1 MKASCSDALAPFLL
15 RDPAIMRIVFAL
27 VAFAAATS
35 SAVAQYSIGT
45 MYRPLPMATPP
56 GADTCSR
63 TWYDADIHLLPNGV
77 DLGVLAQASAPTYC
91 TDVAV
96 DTIQRA
102 TRNGLNGA
110 WTLPSVVDDY
120 ANVCPTL
127 QGRYTRCDFQDW
139 FHSGPVGSPSIVRL
153 PNENSPTG
161 IRYYMAFVGGNA
173 DYIHGKIYWAVSDDG
188 RIWDTYA
195 RNAAEFVAPV
205 ISAKYTRSNGA
216 PRSAPPCEQ
225 PSGIGQVQLAFEN
238 DRFYVFFQ
246 YYHPVQPECVEG
258 HSSAACVASGF
269 RIYDRALSSV
279 LYRFDYNPKHPFG
292 FGGSV
297 REIYL
302 DGRWQTHSG
311 RLVWPYDIDADGQPL
326 PPDVGNPVVDLF
338 NGVQAAGFRFG
349 QGDVK
354 RGNDRWLH
362 VYVFA
367 NLIQAQTATS
377 VDPTLATWSEAENID
392 VSPIRDAYP
401 LSTNAPAPGIWYGAL
416 SGTPEKW
423 WIWAP
428 VPTEDKLCAGATLP
442 INPFGGLALLP
453 AVLCTPDRPCN

>member
-1 MKASCSDALAPFLL
+1 MMRIALAIISLVVTAS
-15 RDPAIMRIVFAL
+15 PAL
-27 VAFAAATS
+27 
-35 SAVAQYSIGT
+35 AQFSIGT

-63 TWYDADIHLLPNGV
+63 TWYDPDIHLLPNGT

-91 TDVAV
+91 TDIAV
-96 DTIQRA
+96 DTFQRGA
-102 TRNGLNGA
+102 RNGLNGA
-110 WTLPSVVDDY
+110 WTLPAAVDDY
-120 ANVCPTL
+120 ANVCPTM

-139 FHSGPVGSPSIVRL
+139 FHAGPIASPSIVRL
-153 PNENSPTG
+153 PNEHSPTG
-161 IRYYMAFVGGNA
+161 VRYYMAFVGGNS

-188 RIWDTYA
+188 QTWDTYA
-195 RNAAEFVAPV
+195 RNATEFIAPI
-205 ISAKYTRSNGA
+205 ISARYTRSA
-216 PRSAPPCEQ
+216 ESPRSAPPCSH
-225 PSGIGQVQLAFEN
+225 PSGIAQVQLGFEN

-246 YYHPVQPECVEG
+246 YWHPIQPECTEG
-258 HSSAACVASGF
+258 HNSPACVASGYQV
-269 RIYDRALSSV
+269 YDRALSSV

-302 DGRWQTHSG
+302 DGEWQPHSG
-311 RLVWPYDIDADGQPL
+311 RLVWGYDDNANGSQL
-326 PPDVGNPVVDLF
+326 RPDVGNPVLELY
-338 NGVQAAGFRFG
+338 NGVQTAGFGFG

-354 RGNDRWLH
+354 FGNDRWLH
-362 VYVFA
+362 VYVFED
-367 NLIQAQTATS
+367 LMRAQTATS
-377 VDPTLATWSEAENID
+377 LDPTIATWSVPETID
-392 VSPIRDAYP
+392 VTRIRDAYP

-423 WIWAP
+423 WIWAA

-453 AVLCTPDRPCN
+453 AVLCTPDRPCP